1 MQAITNHQFFTQ
13 QETDETGKIIT
24 RFEKVLLILFLLS
37 IFALVINIAEA
48 ALYGSFGF
56 FWLPILYWGL
66 LFCGFYG
73 GWKRI
78 YLLIIIF
85 FIGAI
90 VVLVLTGIWWIV
102 AFVDMGALA
111 AICHGFA
118 ICAYNVPAI
127 IALLVIDLIFY
138 GVEFGFLV
146 YAVVLCNKF
155 RAVLRGPDATTT
167 VVTTTTTQN
176 VVMAQPVVV
185 VQ

>member
-24 RFEKVLLILFLLS
+24 RFEKVLLVLFIMS
-37 IFALVINIAEA
+37 VFALIVNIAEA

-73 GWKRI
+73 AWKRI

-90 VVLVLTGIWWIV
+90 VILVLTGIWWIV
-102 AFVDMGALA
+102 AFATMGELA
-111 AICHGFA
+111 AFCRGFGG
-118 ICAYNVPAI
+118 CVYNVPAI
-127 IALLVIDLIFY
+127 IVLYVIDLIFY
-138 GVEFGFLV
+138 GVEFGLLV
-146 YAVVLCNKF
+146 YALVLCNKF
-155 RAVLRGPDATTT
+155 RNVVKGQTGTTM
-167 VVTTTTTQN
+167 VTTTTSN
-176 VVMAQPVVV
+176 VVTQQVVV
-185 VQ
+185 VAQQ